1 MMTRFVEVLQNIG
14 LEPTAEEIADILWLA
29 SHLDKPAQETGEGSL
44 ATSPSLS
51 QTAATGP
58 QPAPAEAQSPP
69 QQTDTTKAATQ
80 TEANGTKVYSPH
92 VQKSQT
98 TNTGF
103 GGLAFRRPA
112 ASALPGA
119 LALGR
124 ALRPLMRRVPSHT
137 RFVLDEEATTQRM
150 ADERQWRPVL
160 RPALSRWLEVALVID
175 EWPSK
180 VIWRQTIAEWQRLL
194 ERQGAFRN
202 LRTWGFTTDPPKG
215 RVQLRAG
222 TGLDASQ
229 NWARRPRER
238 IDLRGQRLILMVSD
252 GVSLGWFRGEVVR
265 MLATWGQ
272 HGLAAIVQR
281 LSERLWRPSALG
293 NAASVH

>member
-1 MMTRFVEVLQNIG
+1 MI
-14 LEPTAEEIADILWLA
+14 
-29 SHLDKPAQETGEGSL
+29 SCSPAYFRARPARCCAL
-44 ATSPSLS
+44 ATRLHDSVAMCRGLV
-51 QTAATGP
+51 GP
-58 QPAPAEAQSPP
+58 PGCRGRAPPDAWEIHRESGGHRPGLRP
-69 QQTDTTKAATQ
+69 H
-80 TEANGTKVYSPH
+80 GTKVYSPH

-103 GGLAFRRPA
+103 GGLTFRRPA
-112 ASALPGA
+112 ASALPGG

-180 VIWRQTIAEWQRLL
+180 VIWRQTIAELQRLL

-215 RVQLRAG
+215 RVRLRAG
-222 TGLDASQ
+222 TGLEASQ
-229 NWARRPRER
+229 NWARSPREL

-252 GVSLGWFRGEVVR
+252 CVSLGWFSGEVAR

-281 LSERLWRPSALG
+281 LPERLWRHSALG